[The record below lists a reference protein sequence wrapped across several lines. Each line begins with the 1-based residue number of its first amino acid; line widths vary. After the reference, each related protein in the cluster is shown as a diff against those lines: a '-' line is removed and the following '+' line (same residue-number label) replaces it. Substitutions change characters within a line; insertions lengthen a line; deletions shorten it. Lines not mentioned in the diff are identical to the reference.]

1 MLPGNFSAAGTAVVG
16 WWCHIRH
23 SHLSLQGY
31 GKLLKSR
38 HFTAPRASN
47 GKGKCWIGRHQ
58 PTIVT
63 PAAQKMPGMIRAMF
77 DFQYSLSE
85 ADWAILIFVTL
96 GLPFVRLLRDAHLS
110 AL

>member
-1 MLPGNFSAAGTAVVG
+1 
-16 WWCHIRH
+16 
-23 SHLSLQGY
+23 
-31 GKLLKSR
+31 
-38 HFTAPRASN
+38 
-47 GKGKCWIGRHQ
+47 
-58 PTIVT
+58 
-63 PAAQKMPGMIRAMF
+63 MPGMIRAMF